1 MICLE
6 LSFFF
11 LISFQGFLDSLFM
24 NLNERA
30 HSTLLY
36 SLELILLEK
45 NDHGL
50 N

>member
-1 MICLE
+1 
-6 LSFFF
+6 
-11 LISFQGFLDSLFM
+11 M
-24 NLNERA
+24 NLNERAHSTFFFFISKRA

-36 SLELILLEK
+36 SLELSLLEK